1 MKISKKI
8 KAIGFFVTAILVFAF
23 ACEPEML
30 YGTAKVAGSTPAGT
44 NYEYGYSV
52 CIDVT
57 VDDQGKII
65 KVSDDEKNTE
75 ASIAAD
81 VIGAAASNKAYWKK
95 YLSGKGFEKYK
106 NLTIEDVKKMDVG
119 FPGAP
124 GVDAVG
130 GATAASL
137 AVKNAVLQALVL
149 DASIK
154 ELVNYKNPDNYK
166 KGEQKKLEKIVK
178 EGKAHLETLETYEE
192 IEKALAELK
201 QKLDALKTK

>member
-8 KAIGFFVTAILVFAF
+8 KISALFMSAILVFAF
-23 ACEPEML
+23 AYEPEMF

-95 YLSGKGFEKYK
+95 YLSGKGFEKFK
-106 NLTIEDVKKMDVG
+106 NLTIEDVKKMNVG

-130 GATAASL
+130 GAT

-178 EGKAHLETLETYEE
+178 EGKAHLETLETYQQ
-192 IEKALAELK
+192 IEKALEE
-201 QKLDALKTK
+201 

>member
-8 KAIGFFVTAILVFAF
+8 KVAALFMSALLVFAF
-23 ACEPEML
+23 ACEPLMF

-106 NLTIEDVKKMDVG
+106 NLTIEDVKKMNVG

-149 DASIK
+149 KDSIK

-166 KGEQKKLEKIVK
+166 KGEQKKLEKIV
-178 EGKAHLETLETYEE
+178 
-192 IEKALAELK
+192 
-201 QKLDALKTK
+201 

>member
-1 MKISKKI
+1 MSKKI
-8 KAIGFFVTAILVFAF
+8 KAIGFFITALLVFAF
-23 ACEPEML
+23 ASEPELL
-30 YGTAKVAGSTPAGT
+30 YGTSKVAGSSSTGS

-52 CIDVT
+52 CIDVAI
-57 VDDQGKII
+57 DEQGKVI

-75 ASIAAD
+75 ASIEAD
-81 VIGAAASNKAYWKK
+81 VIGTAASNKVYWKK

-106 NLTIEDVKKMDVG
+106 NLTLKDIKKMDVG
-119 FPGAP
+119 FPGSP
-124 GVDAVG
+124 GADAVG
-130 GATAASL
+130 GATASSL
-137 AVKNAVLQALVL
+137 AVKEAVLQALAL

-154 ELVNYKNPDNYK
+154 ELENYKNPDNYK

-192 IEKALAELK
+192 IENALAELK

>member
-1 MKISKKI
+1 MSKKI

-137 AVKNAVLQALVL
+137 A
-149 DASIK
+149 D
-154 ELVNYKNPDNYK
+154 YKNPDNYK
-166 KGEQKKLEKIVK
+166 KGEQKKLEKIIK
-178 EGKAHLETLETYEE
+178 EGRAHLETLETYEE